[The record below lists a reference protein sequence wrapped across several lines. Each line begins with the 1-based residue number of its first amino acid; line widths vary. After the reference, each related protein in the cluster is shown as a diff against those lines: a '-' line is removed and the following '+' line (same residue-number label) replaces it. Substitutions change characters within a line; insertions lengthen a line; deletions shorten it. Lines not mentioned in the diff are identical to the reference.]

1 MQYSKVKVGPRG
13 IAVVPSNCFY
23 VILTYQH
30 SADALV
36 EIVHWNVLPKFN
48 EAIKQ
53 TIIAIGAK
61 KKLVRDYILLP
72 IEYSLLSYLNHEYL
86 LVN

>member
-13 IAVVPSNCFY
+13 IAIVPSNCFY
-23 VILTYQH
+23 VILTQQ
-30 SADALV
+30 SADCLI

-53 TIIAIGAK
+53 TIIAIGTK

-72 IEYSLLSYLNHEYL
+72 IEYTLLSYLNHEYL